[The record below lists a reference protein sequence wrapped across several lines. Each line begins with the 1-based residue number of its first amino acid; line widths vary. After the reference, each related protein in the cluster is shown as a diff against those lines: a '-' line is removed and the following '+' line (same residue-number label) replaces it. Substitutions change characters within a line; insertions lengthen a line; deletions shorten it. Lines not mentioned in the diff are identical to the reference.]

1 MANIRGVAARAEVS
15 IATVSHVFNGTRPV
29 SDEVRERV
37 LQAAADLHYYP
48 NYLARSLTT
57 KKTGTVGMVVSDMSN
72 PFFAELIYGVE
83 KTLSAQ
89 QYNLMICNT
98 EDDPHK
104 EEAYLK
110 VLMAKRVDGIIAAA
124 TSEKWATLQVA
135 EAHSFPLVFIDLRVE
150 GVRGPLV
157 CSTNEDGAYR
167 GVAHLIA
174 DGHRSIG
181 ILAGMPT
188 MSSMRERLAGYR
200 RALAEHGIAY
210 DERLARFSRLSVEA
224 GAHEMKAV
232 MREAPRPA
240 AVFLNNNLL
249 ALGALIG
256 LQELGLAAPDD
267 VALVGYDD
275 APWTRIADPPL
286 TVVRQP
292 NYEMGTL
299 AGQLMLQ
306 QLRGEAVPRTSI
318 TLQSDLLVRQSCRA
332 DRHGASIRPSGR
344 QFKRRWQ
351 GPTPEG
357 GGRGAA
363 METESPSVASTSRE
377 PSRRLRADGE
387 DR

>member
-37 LQAAADLHYYP
+37 LQVAADLHYYP
-48 NYLARSLTT
+48 NHLARSLTT

-83 KTLSAQ
+83 KTLSAE

-98 EDDPHK
+98 EGDPRR

-110 VLMAKRVDGIIAAA
+110 LLMAKRVDGIIAAV
-124 TSEKWATLQVA
+124 TSEKWAVLQRA
-135 EAHSFPLVFIDLRVE
+135 EANSFPLVFIDLRVE

-167 GVAHLIA
+167 GVSHLIA

-181 ILAGMPT
+181 ILAGMVAT
-188 MSSMRERLAGYR
+188 MSTMHERHDGYR
-200 RALAEHGIAY
+200 RALAEHGIPY
-210 DERLARFSRLSVEA
+210 DEQLVKFSRFSVED
-224 GAHEMKAV
+224 GAQAMKAL
-232 MREAPRPA
+232 MQGAPRPE

-249 ALGALIG
+249 ALGALVG
-256 LQELGLAAPDD
+256 LQECGLAAPDD

-275 APWTRIADPPL
+275 APWTRVTDPPL

-299 AGQLMLQ
+299 SGQLMLQ
-306 QLRGEAVPRTSI
+306 QLRGEAVPRTII
-318 TLQSDLLVRQSCRA
+318 TLQSELIVRQSCRV
-332 DRHGASIRPSGR
+332 DRHGAPVHTSRHRVSQHQPA
-344 QFKRRWQ
+344 
-351 GPTPEG
+351 PEG
-357 GGRGAA
+357 GESDAALERRWRSSPIANPLRG
-363 METESPSVASTSRE
+363 PS
-377 PSRRLRADGE
+377 GG
-387 DR
+387 

>member
-29 SDEVRERV
+29 SDEVRECV

-48 NYLARSLTT
+48 NHLARSLTT

-72 PFFAELIYGVE
+72 PFFAELIYGAE
-83 KTLSAQ
+83 KTLSAE

-98 EDDPHK
+98 EGDPRR

-110 VLMAKRVDGIIAAA
+110 LLMAKRVDGIIAAV

-157 CSTNEDGAYR
+157 CGANEDGAYQ
-167 GVAHLIA
+167 GVSHLIE

-188 MSSMRERLAGYR
+188 MSTMDERLAGYR
-200 RALAEHGIAY
+200 RALAEHAIPY
-210 DERLARFSRLSVEA
+210 DERFVKFSRLSVED
-224 GAHEMKAV
+224 GAQAMKAL
-232 MREAPRPA
+232 MRESPRPA

-256 LQELGLAAPDD
+256 LEELGLAAPDD

-275 APWTRIADPPL
+275 APWTRIAAPPL
-286 TVVRQP
+286 TVVHQP

-299 AGQLMLQ
+299 SGQLMLQ
-306 QLRGEAVPRTSI
+306 QLRGEAVPRTTI
-318 TLQSDLLVRQSCRA
+318 TLQSELIVRQSCRA
-332 DRHGASIRPSGR
+332 DRHGAHINPS
-344 QFKRRWQ
+344 KHLVSQ
-351 GPTPEG
+351 G
-357 GGRGAA
+357 
-363 METESPSVASTSRE
+363 S
-377 PSRRLRADGE
+377 
-387 DR
+387 